1 MAFVKT
7 GFEPKREECMGRL
20 VIGEVLK
27 PQGIRGELKI
37 KTFTDF
43 PEDVKA
49 FKTVYIDDTPYK
61 ILSFRV
67 GTDGAAYIGLR
78 GIPDRNAA
86 ELFRGKKL
94 EGERDDA
101 PPLEEGQYYIVDILG
116 LSCETEEGE
125 GLGTVT
131 DISNLSSDIY
141 TIEKAGKRILFPAVK
156 GVVKKVDIDGGKLI
170 VDKKIFD
177 EIAVY

>member
-1 MAFVKT
+1 M
-7 GFEPKREECMGRL
+7 ERL
-20 VIGEVLK
+20 IIGEVLK

-37 KTFTDF
+37 KTFTDY

-67 GTDGAAYIGLR
+67 GNDGAAYLGLR

-125 GLGTVT
+125 VLGTVT

-141 TIEKAGKRILFPAVK
+141 TVEKAGKRILFPAVK
-156 GVVKKVDIDGGKLI
+156 GVVKKVDLDGGKLI